1 MDKQKQLIINMLELL
16 VDMGPIKSNE
26 MYSYIVRNAAGLLR
40 GSFLPD
46 EAAMAIVRFGQNDKK
61 FKLGETIR
69 YSPSEIGQILKKE
82 VVLRDD

>member
-1 MDKQKQLIINMLELL
+1 VDKQKQLIINMLDLL
-16 VDMGPIKSNE
+16 VDMEPIKSNE

-46 EAAMAIVRFGQNDKK
+46 EAAMAIVRFGQNDKQ

-69 YSPSEIGQILKKE
+69 YSPSEICKIFKE
-82 VVLRDD
+82 EVASRDD

>member
-1 MDKQKQLIINMLELL
+1 MDKQRQLIINMLELL
-16 VDMGPIKSNE
+16 VDMEPIKSNE
-26 MYSYIVRNAAGLLR
+26 MCSYIVRNAAGLLR
-40 GSFLPD
+40 GSFSPD
-46 EAAMAIVRFGQNDKK
+46 EAAMAIVRFGQSDKN